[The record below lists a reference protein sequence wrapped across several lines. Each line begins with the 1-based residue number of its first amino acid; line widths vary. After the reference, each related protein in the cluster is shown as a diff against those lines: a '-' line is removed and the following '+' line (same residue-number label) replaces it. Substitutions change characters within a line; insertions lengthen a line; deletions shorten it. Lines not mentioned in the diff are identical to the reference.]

1 MAPIDQTGAVLGPK
15 MQITSRQDIEA
26 PVSFVYDTL
35 KDFDYWERA
44 AMRRGAEVT
53 RTDGLQATAPGL
65 AWAIRFPFRGKD
77 RKLTLQLVALEAP
90 GRMAFSGSGGSF
102 DGTAAVDL
110 MELGAK
116 RTRLSLMAEA
126 KPRGLAAR
134 LVLQSLK
141 LARGRTQG
149 RLDKRVAAIAMDIEE
164 RFRAS
169 MRQMGR

>member
-1 MAPIDQTGAVLGPK
+1 MK
-15 MQITSRQDIEA
+15 ITSRQDIEA
-26 PVSFVYDTL
+26 PISFVYDAL

-44 AMRRGAEVT
+44 AMRRGADVT
-53 RTDGLQATAPGL
+53 RTNAPQITGPGL
-65 AWAIRFPFRGKD
+65 SWLIRFSFRGKD
-77 RKLTLQLVALEAP
+77 RKLALQLVTLQVP
-90 GRMAFSGSGGSF
+90 GQLGFTGAGGSF
-102 DGTAAVDL
+102 DGTASVDL

-116 RTRLSLMAEA
+116 RTRLSLVAEA

-149 RLDKRVAAIAMDIEE
+149 RLDMRVAAIAMDIEE

-169 MRQMGR
+169 NRQMGR